1 MNYYLDNDQAA
12 ENFAINVKKFIIK
25 TPFNRI
31 LLFMKLKNC
40 YTQRSGPIN

>member
-12 ENFAINVKKFIIK
+12 DNFAINVKKFITK

-31 LLFMKLKNC
+31 LLFHETEELLHTEKWAH
-40 YTQRSGPIN
+40 